1 MNIKMEIFWNVPE
14 QFSVKV
20 KNKVAKTNI
29 DLNFSIIYF
38 FFLKKTRTKVNRILL
53 KII

>member
-20 KNKVAKTNI
+20 KNKIAKMDT
-29 DLNFSIIYF
+29 DLNFTIFNFYL
-38 FFLKKTRTKVNRILL
+38 FLKTKVNRILL

>member
-20 KNKVAKTNI
+20 KNKIARTGI
-29 DLNFSIIYF
+29 DLNFTIFNFYL
-38 FFLKKTRTKVNRILL
+38 FLKLKTKVNQVLL

>member
-1 MNIKMEIFWNVPE
+1 METFWNVQE

-20 KNKVAKTNI
+20 KNEIAKTDK
-29 DLNFSIIYF
+29 DLKFTIFNFYL
-38 FFLKKTRTKVNRILL
+38 FLKTKVNQILL